1 MKLSKKELEA
11 LIVREMKDIIDEETL
26 IDPKDVSFMGTG
38 TITVSPEK
46 SIVHSP
52 KKPHHKSG
60 SYMAKPQLEKI
71 ADYAA
76 KLHDMI
82 CDGEQLDDWM
92 ESHIAQMADDVAEVY
107 HALSYRKKRH

>member
-1 MKLSKKELEA
+1 MKLSKEDLKK
-11 LIVREMKDIIDEETL
+11 LIVKEMKNIIDEETL
-26 IDPKDVSFMGTG
+26 IDPSSITYVGTG
-38 TITVSPEK
+38 TISTNHDKAHHDKKHYK
-46 SIVHSP
+46 SS
-52 KKPHHKSG
+52 

-71 ADYAA
+71 AEYAQ

-107 HALSYRKKRH
+107 HALSYSKKHHK